1 MINKIPVYK
10 MVVNLNDDDTGMLA
24 ISLVDEPAI
33 DVLFQAFAKEKEP
46 MKFSIADESEHKVT
60 GVAIYADKYIYRWN
74 ESLGDYYVYF
84 DRQTIENIV
93 EKYSKENLLNS
104 VDLQHDGEMVDGV
117 TMIEY
122 YIKDSSKGINPK
134 GFEDVS
140 DGSLFVTYKVRNDEV
155 WKRIKDG
162 DVRGFSIEICTDSEF
177 VSMIQEEVFGKKK
190 EQTFDE
196 WIESFL
202 PEKKK
207 FDRELKTPVTVD
219 IAETARKGKKQVK
232 VNGVLGQIYSVG
244 RKDGKANL
252 IFQDNEG
259 KWSVIEL
266 DDIKEMVQTDL
277 SLVDWNYKDK
287 TYQDI
292 IEDEDNVINPTAV
305 TTEDKISD
313 AILNGR
319 VVMLSYN
326 DELEGAAT
334 GYRQCFVSSWGT
346 TVRDNGCLRVY
357 EYYGAT
363 RSGFN
368 EGHWRLLL
376 TRRIMDFR
384 LMTEVEPITQAPPQ
398 YNQEAKAG
406 SGKNGTMNEVIM
418 VSPL

>member
-1 MINKIPVYK
+1 MTYNGLPVYYIDLDG
-10 MVVNLNDDDTGMLA
+10 VGTGMDA
-24 ISLVDEPAI
+24 ISLVDEPAVEV
-33 DVLFQAFAKEKEP
+33 DFLAFAKETPK
-46 MKFSIADESEHKVT
+46 MKFTKDDEKHIITGIAMN
-60 GVAIYADKYIYRWN
+60 ANMPIYRRN
-74 ESLGDYYVYF
+74 GDYEYYTMF
-84 DRQTIENIV
+84 TPAAIEKLV
-93 EKYSKENLLNS
+93 VDYSKKNLFNS
-104 VDLQHDGEMVDGV
+104 VNLQHDDDTFQDGIY
-117 TMIEY
+117 MIESY
-122 YIKDSSKGINPK
+122 FINKERGIAPK
-134 GFEDVS
+134 EFDVE
-140 DGSLFVTYKVRNDEV
+140 DGSYVVSYKVENEEL
-155 WKRIKDG
+155 WNEIKNSDNFK
-162 DVRGFSIEICTDSEF
+162 GFSIQGYFALND
-177 VSMIQEEVFGKKK
+177 EEVFQK
-190 EQTFDE
+190 EHEETFDE

-207 FDRELKTPVTVD
+207 FDKELKTPVTVD